1 MRLTF
6 KNILNTLLCAGALL
20 TTSLLANADSKVVTK
35 QEEAKVKTNEV
46 EIKDIKLHIPANWK
60 QSKPSSRLRLAQFE
74 IPATKG
80 DSFKTE
86 LQIFNFGGGGGGF
99 DANIKRWVSQFNST
113 GRKVKTTKGTCPQG
127 NYYLV
132 DITGTYNMSV
142 GPPFLRKT
150 KACEDA
156 RMLAV
161 ILQVKGN
168 KGNYFLKL
176 PGTETTVEKITKQF
190 RASFGA
196 VEKDEKEYEL
206 K

>member
-6 KNILNTLLCAGALL
+6 KNLLTTLLCTGALL
-20 TTSLLANADSKVVTK
+20 AVSSQSYAESKVAT
-35 QEEAKVKTNEV
+35 QEETKAKTNEV
-46 EIKDIKLHIPANWK
+46 EIKDIKLQIPAYWK

-80 DSFKTE
+80 DAFKTE
-86 LQIFNFGGGGGGF
+86 LQVFNFGGGGGGF
-99 DANIKRWVSQFNST
+99 DANIKRWINQFKST

-127 NYYLV
+127 DYYLV

-150 KACEDA
+150 KACEGA

-168 KGNYFLKL
+168 KGNYFLKF
-176 PGTETTVEKITKQF
+176 PGTEATVKKAAKNF